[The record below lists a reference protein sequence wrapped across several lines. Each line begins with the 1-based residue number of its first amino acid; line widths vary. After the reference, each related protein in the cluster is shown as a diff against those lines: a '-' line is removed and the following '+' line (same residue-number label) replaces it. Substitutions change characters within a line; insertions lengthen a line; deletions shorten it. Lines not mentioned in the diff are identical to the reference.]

1 MGILS
6 LPIAGFLIILV
17 SVLFLF
23 GELLV
28 RVKGIFGLIGIL
40 MLTFYFSFHLTSL
53 SSILWMGLVFAVG
66 LGLVILDGKLLNDGT
81 FGLIGLLMMVTAVA
95 IPSPTFIYGLLVSS
109 GFLIGTAASFL
120 FLRVFKARA
129 MWTKMTLKDR
139 LSSEMGYNSMNEEY
153 KGLIG
158 EGATTLTAFRPSGTI
173 KVNDKKYSAI
183 SAGNWIDKDV
193 EVIITSVDGTRIVIE
208 EQKEKSKRHPI

>member
-1 MGILS
+1 MEILS
-6 LPIAGFLIILV
+6 LPAVGFLIVLL

-23 GELLV
+23 AELLV

-40 MLTFYFSFHLTSL
+40 LLTFYFSFHLTSL

-81 FGLIGLLMMVTAVA
+81 FGLIGLIMMVTAVA
-95 IPSPTFIYGLLVSS
+95 IPSPTFLYGLLVSS

-120 FLRVFKARA
+120 FLRIFPARS

-139 LSSEMGYNSMNEEY
+139 LSSEMGYNSMNSEY
-153 KGLIG
+153 KSLVG
-158 EGATTLTAFRPSGTI
+158 ESAITITPFRPSGTI
-173 KVNDKKYSAI
+173 QVNEKKYSAI
-183 SAGNWIDKDV
+183 SVGSWIDKDTAV
-193 EVIITSVDGTRIVIE
+193 VITSVDGTRILIE
-208 EQKEKSKRHPI
+208 EKKEESKRHPI

>member
-6 LPIAGFLIILV
+6 LPIVGFLVILV

-28 RVKGIFGLIGIL
+28 RVKGFFGLIGIL

-53 SSILWMGLVFAVG
+53 SSMLWMGLVFAVG

-95 IPSPTFIYGLLVSS
+95 IPSPSFIYGLLVSS

-120 FLRVFKARA
+120 FLRVFKARS

-158 EGATTLTAFRPSGTI
+158 ETATTITAFRPSGTI
-173 KVNDKKYSAI
+173 QLNDKKYSAI
-183 SAGNWIDKDV
+183 SAGNWINKDV

-208 EQKEKSKRHPI
+208 EHKEQSKRHPI

>member
-1 MGILS
+1 MEILS
-6 LPIAGFLIILV
+6 LPAVGFLVVLL

-40 MLTFYFSFHLTSL
+40 ILTFYFSYHLTSL
-53 SSILWMGLVFAVG
+53 SSMVWMGLVFAVG

-81 FGLIGLLMMVTAVA
+81 FGLIGLAMMVTAVA
-95 IPSPTFIYGLLVSS
+95 IPSPTFLYGLLVSS

-120 FLRVFKARA
+120 FLRVFPARS

-139 LSSEMGYNSMNEEY
+139 LSSEMGYNSMNVEY
-153 KGLIG
+153 KKLVG
-158 EGATTLTAFRPSGTI
+158 ETAIALTPFRPSGTI
-173 KVNDKKYSAI
+173 EMNDKKYSAI
-183 SAGNWIDKDV
+183 SAGSWIDKDAV
-193 EVIITSVDGTRIVIE
+193 VVVTSVDGTRIVVE
-208 EQKEKSKRHPI
+208 EKKVESKRHPI

>member
-1 MGILS
+1 MEILS
-6 LPIAGFLIILV
+6 LPAVGFLVVLL

-40 MLTFYFSFHLTSL
+40 MLTFYFSYHLTSI
-53 SSILWMGLVFAVG
+53 SSMLWMGLVFAVG

-95 IPSPTFIYGLLVSS
+95 IPSPTFLYGLLVSS
-109 GFLIGTAASFL
+109 GFLMGTAASFL
-120 FLRVFKARA
+120 FLRVFKARS
-129 MWTKMTLKDR
+129 MWTKMTLKDL
-139 LSSEMGYNSMNEEY
+139 LSSEMGYNSMNGEY
-153 KGLIG
+153 KELIG
-158 EGATTLTAFRPSGTI
+158 KPAITLTPFRPSGTI
-173 KVNDKKYSAI
+173 RLNEKKYSAI

-193 EVIITSVDGTRIVIE
+193 QVLITSVDGTRIVVE
-208 EQKEKSKRHPI
+208 EKQENSKRHPV

>member
-1 MGILS
+1 MEILS
-6 LPIAGFLIILV
+6 LPAVGFLVVLL

-53 SSILWMGLVFAVG
+53 SSMFWMGLVFAVG

-81 FGLIGLLMMVTAVA
+81 FGLIGLAMMVTAVA
-95 IPSPTFIYGLLVSS
+95 IPSPTFLYGLLVSC
-109 GFLIGTAASFL
+109 GFLIGTAAAFL
-120 FLRVFKARA
+120 FLKVFPARS

-139 LSSEMGYNSMNEEY
+139 LSSEMGYNSMNAEY
-153 KGLIG
+153 KGLVG
-158 EGATTLTAFRPSGTI
+158 GTAIAITPFRPSGTI
-173 KVNDKKYSAI
+173 EMNEKKYSAI
-183 SAGNWIDKDV
+183 SAGSWIDKDTV
-193 EVIITSVDGTRIVIE
+193 VVVTAVDGTRIVVE
-208 EQKEKSKRHPI
+208 EKKESRRHPI